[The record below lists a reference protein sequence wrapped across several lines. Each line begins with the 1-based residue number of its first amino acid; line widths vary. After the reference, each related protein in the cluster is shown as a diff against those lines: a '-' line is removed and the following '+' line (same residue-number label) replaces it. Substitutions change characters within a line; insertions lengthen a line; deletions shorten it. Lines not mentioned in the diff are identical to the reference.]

1 MPFTLIFDCRFPC
14 KSKTLEVRRRSFSRN
29 IITLLHLSVSIII
42 ISMTVAVEVVVI
54 IITFPFKPK
63 ISFLT
68 SFLVFSGLVSGT
80 SWDQFL
86 KNILNVCS

>member
-1 MPFTLIFDCRFPC
+1 
-14 KSKTLEVRRRSFSRN
+14 
-29 IITLLHLSVSIII
+29 
-42 ISMTVAVEVVVI
+42 MTVAVEVVVI